1 MVKAQN
7 IIATLPLFCLLA
19 AFSPSSIAAGTA
31 ETSDIRLTA
40 GDATTQNAQGDSKA
54 AVKSYEG
61 ESSRMH
67 EAVAKH
73 YEDVARE
80 LQAKIHEQKQ
90 LLAHYED
97 KSYIY
102 GKRAQDLQAHT
113 DALIRKYETAAKEN
127 LKEAALHR
135 QLALKLKE
143 NNDKPG

>member
-1 MVKAQN
+1 MKAQN
-7 IIATLPLFCLLA
+7 IIATFPLFCLLA
-19 AFSPSSIAAGTA
+19 AFSPSSIATGIA
-31 ETSDIRLTA
+31 ETSDIRPTA
-40 GDATTQNAQGDSKA
+40 GNAATQNAQSDSKA
-54 AVKSYEG
+54 AVKSYED

-73 YEDVARE
+73 YEDVAKE
-80 LQAKIHEQKQ
+80 LQAKINEKKQ

-135 QLALKLKE
+135 QMALKRKE
-143 NNDKPG
+143 NSDKPG

>member
-7 IIATLPLFCLLA
+7 IIATFPLFCLLA

-31 ETSDIRLTA
+31 ETSDIHLTA
-40 GDATTQNAQGDSKA
+40 GNATIQNAQGDSKA
-54 AVKSYEG
+54 AVKSYED

-102 GKRAQDLQAHT
+102 GKRAQDLQAHA